1 MIARIWRGVV
11 RTEDADAY
19 AGYIR
24 ETGLDDYQKT
34 PGNQGAW
41 LLRRDEGGRTEFLTF
56 SLWESREA
64 IAGFAGQDIEK
75 AVYYPEDER
84 VLIERDVAVRHYD
97 VADSGLT

>member
-11 RTEDADAY
+11 RTEDADGY

-64 IAGFAGQDIEK
+64 IASFAGQDIDK

-84 VLIERDVAVRHYD
+84 VLIERDVTVRHYQ
-97 VADSGLT
+97 VADPG

>member
-11 RTEDADAY
+11 RTQDADGY

-34 PGNQGAW
+34 PGNQGGVAAPP
-41 LLRRDEGGRTEFLTF
+41 DEGGRTEFLTF
-56 SLWESREA
+56 SLWESRET

-84 VLIERDVAVRHYD
+84 VLVERDVTVRHYD
-97 VADSGLT
+97 VADAE